1 LGVDTERPLR
11 IDHIRLARYGRLVNS
26 LGWLFTRK
34 RSREAWLVLMNTGEV
49 RVYDVHKRT
58 PDPQEQAPIL
68 SVPSPRGVETKVRR
82 QSLRSR
88 VGKRWRRVHFTG
100 RERAPG
106 IEWGSVVGHAGE
118 VFLEGLG
125 PVGEVFDW
133 SKDGL
138 ERMRNT
144 RRRRAARAAWKTVL
158 SVEDGWT
165 AVPGNVEPDH
175 AAPAA
180 SGEAPTSTS

>member
-1 LGVDTERPLR
+1 MDTERPLR
-11 IDHIRLARYGRLVNS
+11 IDHIRLARYGRLVNA

-68 SVPSPRGVETKVRR
+68 SVPSPRDVETKLCRRSVRI
-82 QSLRSR
+82 L

-106 IEWGSVVGHAGE
+106 TEWGSVIGGAGGF
-118 VFLEGLG
+118 FLEGLA
-125 PVGEVFDW
+125 PMGEVFDW
-133 SKDGL
+133 SKGGV

-180 SGEAPTSTS
+180 SGEAPTSTA

>member
-1 LGVDTERPLR
+1 LGVDTETPLR
-11 IDHIRLARYGRLVNS
+11 IDHIRLARYARSVTS

-58 PDPQEQAPIL
+58 PDPQEQVPIL
-68 SVPSPRGVETKVRR
+68 SAPSPRDLETKLRRRSVRI
-82 QSLRSR
+82 R

-106 IEWGSVVGHAGE
+106 TEWGSAVGDVGDF
-118 VFLEGLG
+118 FLPGLG
-125 PVGEVFDW
+125 SVGEVFDW
-133 SKDGL
+133 SKGGV
-138 ERMRNT
+138 ERMRDT

-175 AAPAA
+175 AAKAA

>member
-1 LGVDTERPLR
+1 VDTERPLR
-11 IDHIRLARYGRLVNS
+11 IDHIRLARYGRLVRS
-26 LGWLFTRK
+26 LGWLFTRI

-58 PDPQEQAPIL
+58 LDPQDQAPVL
-68 SVPSPRGVETKVRR
+68 SVPSPRDLETKLR
-82 QSLRSR
+82 LRSVRIR
-88 VGKRWRRVHFTG
+88 VGKHWRRVHFTG
-100 RERAPG
+100 RARAPG
-106 IEWGSVVGHAGE
+106 TEWGSVVGDPGD
-118 VFLEGLG
+118 FLLPGLG

-133 SKDGL
+133 SKGGV
-138 ERMRNT
+138 ERMRDT

-180 SGEAPTSTS
+180 SGEAPTSAS